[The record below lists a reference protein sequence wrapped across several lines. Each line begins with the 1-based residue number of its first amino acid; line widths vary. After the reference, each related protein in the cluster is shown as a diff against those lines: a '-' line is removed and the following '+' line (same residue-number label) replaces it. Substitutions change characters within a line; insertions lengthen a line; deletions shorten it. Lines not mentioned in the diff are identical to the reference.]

1 MQAKFLICDDQ
12 KIRIQEIR
20 QLLGANP
27 KYTVV
32 ETFTNGREV
41 ADWVKRNPGKAD
53 VLILDII
60 MPVMDGYA
68 AFFEIKQADPKLKV
82 YFVSVENSPPLIK
95 ALAAQGAVGF
105 SPKPLDRNKF
115 VDKIKQI
122 VGF

>member
-12 KIRIQEIR
+12 KIRVQEIR
-20 QLLGANP
+20 QFLGANP
-27 KYTVV
+27 KYTIV

-82 YFVSVENSPPLIK
+82 YFVSVENSPPLVK
-95 ALAAQGAVGF
+95 ELAAQGAVGF

>member
-12 KIRIQEIR
+12 KIRVQEIR
-20 QLLGANP
+20 QFLGANP
-27 KYTVV
+27 KYTIV

-82 YFVSVENSPPLIK
+82 YFVSVENSPPLVK
-95 ALAAQGAVGF
+95 ELAAQGAVGF
-105 SPKPLDRNKF
+105 SPKPLDRDKF
-115 VDKIKQI
+115 VEKIKQI

>member
-12 KIRIQEIR
+12 KIRVQEIR
-20 QLLGANP
+20 QFLGANP
-27 KYTVV
+27 KYTIV

-82 YFVSVENSPPLIK
+82 YFVSVENSPPLVK
-95 ALAAQGAVGF
+95 ELAAQGAVGF
-105 SPKPLDRNKF
+105 SPKPLDRDKF

>member
-1 MQAKFLICDDQ
+1 MQARFLICDDQ
-12 KIRIQEIR
+12 KIRVQEIR
-20 QLLGANP
+20 QFLGANP
-27 KYTVV
+27 KYTIV

-82 YFVSVENSPPLIK
+82 YFVSVENSPPLVK
-95 ALAAQGAVGF
+95 ELAAQGAVGF
-105 SPKPLDRNKF
+105 SPKPLDRYKF

>member
-1 MQAKFLICDDQ
+1 MQVKFLICDDQ
-12 KIRIQEIR
+12 KIRVQEIR
-20 QLLGANP
+20 QFLGANP
-27 KYTVV
+27 KYTIV

-82 YFVSVENSPPLIK
+82 YFVSVENSPPLVK
-95 ALAAQGAVGF
+95 ELAAQGAVGF
-105 SPKPLDRNKF
+105 SPKPLDRDKF

>member
-12 KIRIQEIR
+12 KIRVQEVR
-20 QLLGANP
+20 QFLGANS
-27 KYTVV
+27 KYAVV

-82 YFVSVENSPPLIK
+82 VFTSVENSPPLIK
-95 ALAAQGAVGF
+95 ELTAQGAAGF
-105 SPKPLDRNKF
+105 IAKPVDR
-115 VDKIKQI
+115 DKLLERLKQI

>member
-12 KIRIQEIR
+12 KIRVQEMR
-20 QLLGANP
+20 QFLGANP
-27 KYTVV
+27 KYTIV

-82 YFVSVENSPPLIK
+82 YFVSVENSPPLVK
-95 ALAAQGAVGF
+95 ELAAQGAVGF
-105 SPKPLDRNKF
+105 SPKPLDRDKF

>member
-12 KIRIQEIR
+12 KIRVQEIR
-20 QLLGANP
+20 QFLGANP
-27 KYTVV
+27 KYSIV

-82 YFVSVENSPPLIK
+82 YFVSVENSPPLVK
-95 ALAAQGAVGF
+95 ELAAQGAVGF
-105 SPKPLDRNKF
+105 SPKPLDRDKF